1 MKKFVLLLMI
11 CCLLTACG
19 AKSEAVADAPAQA
32 TNSITVT
39 EAPTEAT
46 DGEVVVEEA
55 AEGVTVSPL
64 PATIDINALD
74 NCMVAVSFEKGDA
87 YVDDAGV
94 MQLDVTVYTYDLYD
108 MVEIANLAEGDTIV
122 IQGQDV
128 VVTSLETIESGILLI
143 NGGTENGGYD
153 LWHNDSG
160 VYFEQGYDDAKAYY
174 ALGSVTI
181 PVSAACAI
189 PSSRTSSR
197 SKTACTPTTA
207 LPSSIP
213 PRSTP
218 SLPAKRLLRNKYTQ
232 KIRLLFREADMF
244 FGHSVT

>member
-1 MKKFVLLLMI
+1 MKKLVLLLMI
-11 CCLLTACG
+11 CFLLTACG

-32 TNSITVT
+32 TDSMTVT

-46 DGEVVVEEA
+46 DGVVVVEEA

-87 YVDDAGV
+87 YVDDAGA

-153 LWHNDSG
+153 LWHDDSG
-160 VYFEQGYDDAKAYY
+160 VYFEHGYDDAKAYY

-181 PVSAACAI
+181 PVSADFEFADNYDTDKGEVTYYPGDFLTEEAGFAYDFT
-189 PSSRTSSR
+189 PNNTSIVVENHQVIHMTR
-197 SKTACTPTTA
+197 VANP
-207 LPSSIP
+207 
-213 PRSTP
+213 
-218 SLPAKRLLRNKYTQ
+218 
-232 KIRLLFREADMF
+232 
-244 FGHSVT
+244 